1 MSLITISDVY
11 SVFPLFRNS
20 LRRRRWFSAV
30 VSGPDECIDGW
41 MDGMALRTGGVL
53 ANTKTS
59 HFHSRA
65 MESESIGEC
74 G

>member
-41 MDGMALRTGGVL
+41 MDGWHGVEDGWCL
-53 ANTKTS
+53 
-59 HFHSRA
+59 
-65 MESESIGEC
+65 GEHENISFPQQSD
-74 G
+74 GE